1 MKDQTADHYPIFTG
15 ARFDG
20 ETISI
25 MVCTPE
31 NERFTHLIIMD
42 PVDGLRGMTVNRKAF
57 SSFEEMAARVAQL
70 PPLHANDEI
79 DAERDD
85 LSCIISTHL
94 DNSALQK
101 ALTQRV
107 LEQDTGFAAAYGQFL
122 ADMMDARLREI
133 ASVAAPISA
142 ELMMNWLTSGDR
154 TARQQAVE
162 AFPFLVNDFIGDGA
176 NLTKAIDNRESL
188 ADAIADYYKLDSKA
202 LAVFLDISKKIRA
215 APAAERQGLVRKCH
229 HSDILAAARLARL
242 DQIPDTPGELT
253 GIAALLGAAR
263 LLVGIS
269 VYTGEDPVM
278 RTVSRVKP
286 DGWEALRE
294 MAAKYPSREIRDFLR
309 NAASAVASAIVM
321 ARHDQK
327 NTVDY
332 DLIGP
337 AAADLLSDK
346 EVSEKAVKAVRD
358 HADLYLSKPFRD
370 AHSDLTQRIEAKI
383 AEGFSLKG
391 LREKAERWHHIADVL
406 RNEMLSS
413 DVQIS
418 WVPMIGMIEGEGFRI
433 RELSDSHAL
442 QHQGSKANQDHCV
455 GSYTAN
461 VMQSHPYESMAIFSI
476 EKTDED
482 GNMID
487 TMSTLALRLSNWSA
501 RPTIHDH
508 KAVRNSPPSIEAQV
522 IARNLIDTIE
532 QDGGKLISAYRENL
546 SCHTHSVQQ
555 AIKSVIGSYGG
566 NVFVESFAKTTLD
579 IHRELLPKSLQ
590 GMTLGQLG
598 AHIRQNENQEP
609 AVKMLGYAGPISSM
623 PYRGNDWGFVKRAAG
638 LVLEELGVR
647 HFEVKMSGSGDSGQI
662 DEFNFTG
669 EGGSY
674 LSEAP
679 IKSALS
685 QTSVPASCDDLWWAL
700 EVMTESEA
708 SDQGDWVN
716 NDGGNVDAAYFLTG
730 GRIETEYVTISY
742 NEYED
747 DEFDEEFDEE
757 FEAPDEPEGMDI

>member
-1 MKDQTADHYPIFTG
+1 
-15 ARFDG
+15 
-20 ETISI
+20 
-25 MVCTPE
+25 
-31 NERFTHLIIMD
+31 
-42 PVDGLRGMTVNRKAF
+42 
-57 SSFEEMAARVAQL
+57 
-70 PPLHANDEI
+70 
-79 DAERDD
+79 
-85 LSCIISTHL
+85 
-94 DNSALQK
+94 
-101 ALTQRV
+101 
-107 LEQDTGFAAAYGQFL
+107 
-122 ADMMDARLREI
+122 
-133 ASVAAPISA
+133 
-142 ELMMNWLTSGDR
+142 
-154 TARQQAVE
+154 
-162 AFPFLVNDFIGDGA
+162 
-176 NLTKAIDNRESL
+176 
-188 ADAIADYYKLDSKA
+188 
-202 LAVFLDISKKIRA
+202 
-215 APAAERQGLVRKCH
+215 
-229 HSDILAAARLARL
+229 
-242 DQIPDTPGELT
+242 
-253 GIAALLGAAR
+253 
-263 LLVGIS
+263 
-269 VYTGEDPVM
+269 
-278 RTVSRVKP
+278 
-286 DGWEALRE
+286 
-294 MAAKYPSREIRDFLR
+294 
-309 NAASAVASAIVM
+309 
-321 ARHDQK
+321 
-327 NTVDY
+327 
-332 DLIGP
+332 
-337 AAADLLSDK
+337 
-346 EVSEKAVKAVRD
+346 
-358 HADLYLSKPFRD
+358 KPFRD
-370 AHSDLTQRIEAKI
+370 AHSDLTRRIETKI
-383 AEGFSLKG
+383 ADGFSLKG

-482 GNMID
+482 GNMIE

-566 NVFVESFAKTTLD
+566 NVFVGSFAKTALD

-590 GMTLGQLG
+590 NMTLGQLG
-598 AHIRQNENQEP
+598 AHIRQNDNQEP
-609 AVKMLGYAGPISSM
+609 ADELSIHTETRAQM
-623 PYRGNDWGFVKRAAG
+623 RGQGTSWTYVKRAAG

-679 IKSALS
+679 IKAALS

-757 FEAPDEPEGMDI
+757 FEAPDEPQGMDI